1 MATPSSNYVFAFNG
15 FLFGGPGQGI
25 QVLEVDGLEGLPDL
39 RIQDDSRGYQDGMFT
54 GRDFLNGRYLSFHL
68 QVMTDGSNTMQTYL
82 AQLKANMAPQQQ
94 GTGVLQMYLPG
105 RGLQRVNA
113 RVRKRA
119 LKLDPQY
126 VYGRAEAQVE
136 FFCPDPRIYTDTAST
151 LSLTPA
157 NGYGRV
163 YTGVATG
170 LNAEPVSALTNSITS
185 GVTTLPVDDRTGF
198 AAYQSLT
205 ITDGNNTEVVQ
216 VASGYTQA
224 SGAGNITLAAA
235 TGYSHG
241 TSATVSVQGR
251 IYNLV
256 YTSAIGGGGNIGTAS
271 NAGNTTTFP
280 TITITGPCTNPV
292 ITNQGTGA
300 YIGLSVTLAGSD
312 VVVIDPDLRSITLN
326 GSPARNL
333 LTNGSTWWGLV
344 SGSTTIGFIAPTYAT
359 GASLSLSWR
368 SAYI

>member
-1 MATPSSNYVFAFNG
+1 
-15 FLFGGPGQGI
+15 
-25 QVLEVDGLEGLPDL
+25 
-39 RIQDDSRGYQDGMFT
+39 
-54 GRDFLNGRYLSFHL
+54 
-68 QVMTDGSNTMQTYL
+68 MQTYL
-82 AQLKANMAPQQQ
+82 AQLKANLVPQQQ

-105 RGLQRVNA
+105 RGLQRLNA

-119 LKLDPQY
+119 LKLDPEY
-126 VYGRAEAQVE
+126 VYGRSEAMVE
-136 FFCPDPRIYTDTAST
+136 FFCPDPRIYADTAST

-163 YTGVATG
+163 YTGIATG
-170 LNAEPVSALTNSITS
+170 LNAEPVATLTSAVAA
-185 GVTTLPVDDRTGF
+185 GVTSLSVDERSGF
-198 AAYQSLT
+198 SAYQSLT

-216 VASGYTQA
+216 VASGYTGGT
-224 SGAGNITLAAA
+224 GAGSITLAAA

-256 YTSAIGGGGNIGTAS
+256 YTSAIGGSGNIGTAS

-300 YIGLSVTLAGSD
+300 YIGLSATLAGND

-333 LTNGSTWWGLV
+333 LTNGSTWWGLIP
-344 SGSTTIGFIAPTYAT
+344 GSTTIGFIAPTYAT